1 MYPYELHEPST
12 VAKTV
17 KEAYFAVPL
26 EVGEKF
32 QICEETPNFVK
43 FTVYQ
48 YVGGSAPLMPMQ
60 GGYTRFK
67 ILDLVEFFLKERRP
81 VTNSGISL
89 S

>member
-1 MYPYELHEPST
+1 MYEYELYETNTIAT
-12 VAKTV
+12 VV
-17 KEAYFAVPL
+17 KVVCFAVPL

-32 QICEETPNFVK
+32 QIFENGK

-48 YVGGSAPLMPMQ
+48 YTSEGCPLMPMQ
-60 GGYTRFK
+60 GGHTRFK
-67 ILDLVEFFLKERRP
+67 ILDLVEFFLKERKP